1 MNIHGIDLA
10 IIVSYIVVV
19 IAYGVWRSRNVTDS
33 SGFLVAGRSLG
44 LFILVATV
52 VMTEFNTATM
62 VGYSSYGYMAGFYSQ
77 WILMGMFIGFACYT
91 FIVAKRWKRINATS
105 IIELFEIRY
114 NRNFRILATLMIVAM
129 LIFFS
134 PAYLRA
140 VSLIFASSL
149 GIPLWTT
156 VLIISSAVLIF
167 SVVGGLTAVAHTN
180 TFSFVVTMVALP
192 LIWYFAHSNALDA
205 GGLENVF
212 DARYLNVNP
221 SGMWDDPVMPF
232 SFTFSTYILMFL
244 IYMQSPW
251 YAQLMTAA
259 KNEKVAYSSMM
270 IGTALIVIVYGLS
283 MQTATFVKAGY
294 PDLPDPQLALP
305 MAINHWLPVGIKGLT
320 LAVIFAIGQT
330 TIGTIWNNIVSIV
343 TNDIFK
349 RMIDPDASEKKL
361 LRFSRIFTIGIALF
375 TIVVSITIVD
385 QVINTLFIANIFMAS
400 LFFPALAGFLWW
412 RTGEKAIWI
421 TTITAIVTGF
431 STVLLVKR
439 GGTFSINDWM
449 FLYYVI
455 ISPIIVCMGLIISW
469 YEKPTKLFMTKRV
482 RFFDKVGAPWFGK
495 REYLEFKN
503 SQFAIDEI
511 MIRKPA

>member
-1 MNIHGIDLA
+1 MNISALDLA
-10 IIVSYIVVV
+10 IIFTYIIVVV
-19 IAYGVWRSRNVTDS
+19 VYGIWRSRNVKDS

-62 VGYSSYGYMAGFYSQ
+62 VGYSTFGYQAGFFSQ
-77 WILMGMFIGFACYT
+77 WILMGMFIGFVCYT

-114 NRNFRILATLMIVAM
+114 NRNFRILTTFMIVAM

-149 GIPLWTT
+149 GIPLWMT
-156 VLIISSAVLIF
+156 VLIISFAVLIF

-180 TFSFVVTMVALP
+180 TFSFVITLVALP
-192 LIWYFAHSNALDA
+192 LMWYFARYHAIEA
-205 GGLENVF
+205 GGLESVF
-212 DARYLNVNP
+212 ATRYLSINP
-221 SGMWDDPVMPF
+221 SGMWNDPVMPY
-232 SFTFSTYILMFL
+232 SFVFSTYLLMFL

-259 KNEKVAYSSMM
+259 KSEKVAYASMM
-270 IGTALIVIVYGLS
+270 IGTVLIVIFYGLS
-283 MQTATFVKAGY
+283 IQTATFVKAGF
-294 PDLPDPQLALP
+294 PNLEDPQLALP
-305 MAINHWLPVGIKGLT
+305 TAINQWLPIGLKGLT

-343 TNDIFK
+343 TNDVFK
-349 RMIDPDASEKKL
+349 RIIDPFASERKL
-361 LRFSRIFTIGIALF
+361 LKFSRIFTIAIALF

-385 QVINTLFIANIFMAS
+385 QVINTLFVANIFMAS
-400 LFFPALAGFLWW
+400 LFFPALGGFLWW

-421 TTITAIVTGF
+421 TTIAAIVSGF
-431 STVLLVKR
+431 ATVLLVKQD
-439 GGTFSINDWM
+439 GSFGINDWM

-455 ISPIIVCMGLIISW
+455 ISPAIIFMGIIISW
-469 YEKPTKLFMTKRV
+469 FEKPTKQFMIKRV
-482 RFFDKVGAPWFGK
+482 IFFDKVGAPWFGRK
-495 REYLEFKN
+495 QYLKFK
-503 SQFAIDEI
+503 S
-511 MIRKPA
+511 